1 MCPITFARPQT
12 LRTSALSA
20 SFLTVVMLKVFDDLF
35 MMIGRIQAN
44 FAAYSV
50 NNSIFFAMLINDGGV
65 PFSSFNL
72 YRVFFCLNG
81 TSRNRE
87 VKSFDL
93 RKALLTAT
101 KYRYSE
107 LRPILKAG

>member
-1 MCPITFARPQT
+1 
-12 LRTSALSA
+12 
-20 SFLTVVMLKVFDDLF
+20 MLKVFDDLF
-35 MMIGRIQAN
+35 MIGRIQAN

-87 VKSFDL
+87 VKKMTDFSNFV
-93 RKALLTAT
+93 AT
-101 KYRYSE
+101 RLE
-107 LRPILKAG
+107 ITGI